1 MAHIQGG
8 AGLPVVYM
16 SKAILPCKDDTSS
29 PAALGKTG
37 VALDELARQVLQ
49 VLNGLCADPTVE
61 VEVVAEEQPLGGLAA
76 VPSLYSIHLSREV
89 L

>member
-1 MAHIQGG
+1 MPTPACSCEISDILSYDGDG
-8 AGLPVVYM
+8 TLTIKGDLVVEG
-16 SKAILPCKDDTSS
+16 KTNS
-29 PAALGKTG
+29 PAA
-37 VALDELARQVLQ
+37 E

-61 VEVVAEEQPLGGLAA
+61 VEVVAEEPPPGGLAA

>member
-1 MAHIQGG
+1 MSHRGTRPG
-8 AGLPVVYM
+8 VV
-16 SKAILPCKDDTSS
+16 
-29 PAALGKTG
+29 G
-37 VALDELARQVLQ
+37 LDELARQVLQ

-61 VEVVAEEQPLGGLAA
+61 VEVAAEEPPPGGLAA